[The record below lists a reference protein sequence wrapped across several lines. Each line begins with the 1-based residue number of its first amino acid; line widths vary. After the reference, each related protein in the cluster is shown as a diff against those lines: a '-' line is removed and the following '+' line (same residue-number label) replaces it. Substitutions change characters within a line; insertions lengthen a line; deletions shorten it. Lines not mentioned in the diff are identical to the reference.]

1 MHIDWGQIVTH
12 MIGFVIAIWLVKRFA
27 WEKLLKFI
35 EHRRETISASFSE
48 IEKGKKEI
56 VVEKEH
62 YEKELEN
69 IEVARRSRIQD
80 GAREGERLAAE
91 IREEARQ
98 VAVDMRQKAKQD
110 ISLEIDKANVILK
123 DRVIDAVLLTT
134 EKILAE
140 KLDKERHAR
149 LIDDFLG
156 RMKAE

>member
-1 MHIDWGQIVTH
+1 MHIEWGQILTH
-12 MIGFVIAIWLVKRFA
+12 VIGFIIAVWLVKRFA
-27 WEKLLKFI
+27 WEKMLRFI

-48 IEKGKKEI
+48 IEKGKMEL
-56 VVEKEH
+56 VAEKER
-62 YEKELEN
+62 YEKEIEN

-80 GAREGERLAAE
+80 GAREGEKLAAE

-110 ISLEIDKANVILK
+110 ISLELDKANVILK
-123 DRVIDAVLLTT
+123 DRMIDAVLATT

-140 KLDKERHAR
+140 KLDRERHAR